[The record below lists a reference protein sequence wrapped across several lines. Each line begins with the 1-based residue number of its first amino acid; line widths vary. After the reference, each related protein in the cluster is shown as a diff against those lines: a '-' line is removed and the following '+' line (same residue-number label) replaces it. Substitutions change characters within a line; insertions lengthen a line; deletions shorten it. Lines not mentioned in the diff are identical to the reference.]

1 MILGT
6 ICARSGSKG
15 IPGKNLRPL
24 MGHPLI
30 LHTMMQAW
38 ECKVFDKL
46 IVSTDDKTIAALAEA
61 HNIEVQMRPPELATD
76 TASKWDVFRYIAE
89 QSPCDILVDLD
100 VGCPLRAPEDIT
112 DCLRKLRTEEYDVVA
127 TAYEAERNPYFNM
140 VQSLKAFH
148 GAFYTVHDAITFG
161 DYSPTPIKP
170 ITRRQDAPMV
180 YSLSPAVFA
189 IKVNALGYSHW
200 SDTILGIHIIPRE
213 RAWDIDNELD
223 FEIVEF
229 LMGRNHD

>member
-6 ICARSGSKG
+6 ICARKGSKG

-24 MGHPLI
+24 LGHPLI

-38 ECKVFDKL
+38 ECKAFDRL

-76 TASKWDVFRYIAE
+76 TASKWDVFKYIAE
-89 QSPCDILVDLD
+89 HNPCDILVDLD
-100 VGCPLRAPEDIT
+100 IGCPLRAPEDIT
-112 DCLRKLRTEEYDVVA
+112 DCLRKLQTDEFDVVA

-140 VQSLKAFH
+140 VEKIEDIYGVVGRGQTS
-148 GAFYTVHDAITFG
+148 
-161 DYSPTPIKP
+161 DYFW
-170 ITRRQDAPMV
+170 ITRRQDAPPV
-180 YSLSPAVFA
+180 WSLSPAVFA
-189 IKVNALGYSHW
+189 IKAHALGYSHW
-200 SDTILGIHIIPRE
+200 SQSLLGIQVIPRE
-213 RAWDIDNELD
+213 RAWDIDTELD
-223 FEIVEF
+223 FQIVEY